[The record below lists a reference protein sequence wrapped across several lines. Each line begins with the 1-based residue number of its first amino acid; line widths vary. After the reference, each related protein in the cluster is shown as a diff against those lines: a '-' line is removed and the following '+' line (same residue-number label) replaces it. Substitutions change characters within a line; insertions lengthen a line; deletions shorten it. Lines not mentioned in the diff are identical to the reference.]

1 MKDLQRRIDALESRA
16 VLVEQVPR
24 IIVLTTSPD
33 KPLDRLT
40 HGDGRTW
47 LRAAGEDRAAFLARL
62 EQDLGDGPPV
72 LLAAG

>member
-1 MKDLQRRIDALESRA
+1 MKDLQRRIDALEARVA
-16 VLVEQVPR
+16 QVEQAPR
-24 IIVLTTSPD
+24 IIVLTSPD

-47 LRAAGEDRAAFLARL
+47 VRAAGEDRAAFLARV
-62 EQDLGDGPPV
+62 EQDLGDGPPE

>member
-24 IIVLTTSPD
+24 LIVLTSPD

-40 HGDGRTW
+40 HGDGRAW
-47 LRAAGEDRAAFLARL
+47 VRAAGEDRAAFLARV

>member
-24 IIVLTTSPD
+24 IIVLTSPD

-47 LRAAGEDRAAFLARL
+47 LRAAGEDRAAFLARV
-62 EQDLGDGPPV
+62 EQDLCDGPPV

>member
-24 IIVLTTSPD
+24 LIVLTSPD

>member
-16 VLVEQVPR
+16 ILVEQAPR
-24 IIVLTTSPD
+24 LIVLTSPD

-47 LRAAGEDRAAFLARL
+47 ARADGEDRADFLARV
-62 EQDLGDGPPV
+62 EADLGKGPPE

>member
-1 MKDLQRRIDALESRA
+1 MRSLQSRIDALESRA

-24 IIVLTTSPD
+24 LIVLTSPD

-47 LRAAGEDRAAFLARL
+47 LRAAGEDRAAFLARV
-62 EQDLGDGPPV
+62 EQDIGDGPPV

>member
-1 MKDLQRRIDALESRA
+1 MRSLQSRIDALESRA
-16 VLVEQVPR
+16 VLVEQAPR
-24 IIVLTTSPD
+24 IIVLTSPD

-47 LRAAGEDRAAFLARL
+47 LRAAGEDRAAFLARV

>member
-24 IIVLTTSPD
+24 LIVLTSPD

-47 LRAAGEDRAAFLARL
+47 LRAAGEDRAAFLARV
-62 EQDLGDGPPV
+62 EADLGNGPPE

>member
-1 MKDLQRRIDALESRA
+1 MKDLHRRIDALESRA

-24 IIVLTTSPD
+24 IIVLTSPD

-47 LRAAGEDRAAFLARL
+47 ARDEGEDEADFLARV
-62 EQDLGDGPPV
+62 ERDLGRGHPV

>member
-1 MKDLQRRIDALESRA
+1 MKDLQRRIADLEARVA
-16 VLVEQVPR
+16 QVEQAPR
-24 IIVLTTSPD
+24 LIVLTSPD

-47 LRAAGEDRAAFLARL
+47 ARDEGEDEAAFLARV
-62 EQDLGDGPPV
+62 EADLGDGPPE

>member
-1 MKDLQRRIDALESRA
+1 MRDLQRRIDALESRA

-24 IIVLTTSPD
+24 LIVLTSPD

-47 LRAAGEDRAAFLARL
+47 LRAAGEDRAAFLERV

>member
-1 MKDLQRRIDALESRA
+1 MRSLQSRIDALEAR
-16 VLVEQVPR
+16 VLKTEQAPR
-24 IIVLTTSPD
+24 IIILTSPD

-47 LRAAGEDRAAFLARL
+47 ARDEGEDEAAFLARV
-62 EQDLGDGPPV
+62 EADLPPGPPE

>member
-24 IIVLTTSPD
+24 LIVLGSPD

>member
-1 MKDLQRRIDALESRA
+1 MRDLQRRIDALESRA

-24 IIVLTTSPD
+24 LIVLTSPD
-33 KPLDRLT
+33 KPLNRLT

-47 LRAAGEDRAAFLARL
+47 AKAPGEAEADFLARV
-62 EQDLGDGPPV
+62 EADLGNGPPV

>member
-1 MKDLQRRIDALESRA
+1 MKDLQRRIADLEAR
-16 VLVEQVPR
+16 VLKVEQAPR
-24 IIVLTTSPD
+24 LIVLTSPD

-47 LRAAGEDRAAFLARL
+47 ARADGEMEADFLARV
-62 EQDLGDGPPV
+62 EADLGDGPPE